1 LNEIKTLNEKI
12 LVENDDLIDEW
23 VNLKNQI
30 SRIQMQSTH
39 SDSIGFYKEQIGILE
54 HKNEI
59 LQNKVQTLESCKS
72 DPQEVTLNPK
82 NGNQVLY
89 ARFEETNAALER
101 AFERISALETENNR
115 LVDSINAEKHEKV
128 SIKQNYD
135 KVSDDYRRMHEER
148 EKVEMEKIHTKEHL
162 RVNNEHVERIKQEK
176 QELERKVKQT
186 IDMKNE
192 MSKILDEER
201 NVYRD
206 SKRLFEDE
214 LKTLKQT
221 LSSKVS
227 IFRLILGRWGIYL

>member
-1 LNEIKTLNEKI
+1 
-12 LVENDDLIDEW
+12 
-23 VNLKNQI
+23 
-30 SRIQMQSTH
+30 MQSTH
-39 SDSIGFYKEQIGILE
+39 SDSIGFYKEQIAILE

-135 KVSDDYRRMHEER
+135 KISDDYRRMHEER

-192 MSKILDEER
+192 ISKILDEER

-227 IFRLILGRWGIYL
+227 IFRLILGR